1 MACNNP
7 SIDEYRDFVRYL
19 ADTRDTRIF
28 LNSDEDHA
36 LEVLVQ
42 LFHQAAK
49 SVKIFAGCLYEH
61 VGNEPAYVSALSDF
75 IEKKGEL
82 RILLNN
88 YNQEKAK
95 NSLLFRR
102 LAMYAKQHCNIEVK
116 ETKVK
121 AFFKADSGKEIHFT
135 VVDNTAYRI
144 ETDVEKRTARCSFND
159 PTIATATSNFF
170 DKLYTDK
177 RAKKIDLDKIF

>member
-28 LNSDEDHA
+28 LNSDEEHA

-42 LFHQAAK
+42 LFHQANK
-49 SVKIFAGCLYEH
+49 TIKIFAGCLYEH
-61 VGNEPAYVSALSDF
+61 VGNESAYVSALSDF
-75 IEKKGEL
+75 IEKGGEL

-102 LAMYAKQHCNIEVK
+102 LAMYAKQNRNIEVK
-116 ETKVK
+116 ETKAK
-121 AFFKADSGKEIHFT
+121 AFFKADPEKEIHFT
-135 VVDNTAYRI
+135 VVDNLGYRI
-144 ETDVEKRTARCSFND
+144 ETDIEKRTARCSFND
-159 PTIATATSNFF
+159 SAIAKATSDFF
-170 DKLYTDK
+170 DHLYTDK
-177 RAKKIDLDKIF
+177 RATVVDLNNIF